1 MSGSIIID
9 EILRNHMLVK
19 TIWEQSELFQRSNPK
34 IRRWDES
41 KKAVFSHPFFLRDYL
56 RLDTV
61 HWCLFYIT
69 LCQSSRDVMSFWFRG
84 CIMARNRL
92 RDTIYVAHVHCDKE
106 REYDCRRDFA
116 MFLKENASDIT
127 RLQVFQPGAGIWSIW
142 SHCAN
147 DIPDGMVRCL

>member
-1 MSGSIIID
+1 MRFSEIICLSRRYGSRVNCFSGV
-9 EILRNHMLVK
+9 ILRFAGGMSQKN
-19 TIWEQSELFQRSNPK
+19 
-34 IRRWDES
+34 
-41 KKAVFSHPFFLRDYL
+41 AVFSHPFFLRDYL

-61 HWCLFYIT
+61 HWCLSYIT
-69 LCQSSRDVMSFWFRG
+69 LCQSSRDVMSFWFSG

-116 MFLKENASDIT
+116 MFLKEIASDIT
-127 RLQVFQPGAGIWSIW
+127 RLQVFQPGAGIWS
-142 SHCAN
+142 HCAN